1 MPDRTESQ
9 GCRDIIL
16 TGRPESLRQY
26 QHLWSGMVVS
36 PASPDGVACL
46 MHDSSQGHDL
56 DPASGENLPSRV
68 TTRQLE
74 VLACLL
80 PDDTDVQIADYLGLS
95 VSSVRRYVRQLMELS
110 NASRRGEIL
119 SRASSYARPVSH

>member
-1 MPDRTESQ
+1 MTHRTESR
-9 GCRDIIL
+9 GCCEIVL

-26 QHLWSGMVVS
+26 QHLWSDMVLS
-36 PASPDGVACL
+36 QASPDGVACL
-46 MHDSSQGHDL
+46 IQEPSRGQGA
-56 DPASGENLPSRV
+56 DPAMGESLPSRV

-80 PDDTDVQIADYLGLS
+80 ADDSDRQIADHLGLS

-119 SRASSYARPVSH
+119 SRASSSARLL